1 MKDMARQPRMQSSS
15 PAGEKGVAA
24 GLCVWGGGGAPVTV
38 FHFFRV
44 SAAAGAFLV
53 YCVEVFTETRARV

>member
-24 GLCVWGGGGAPVTV
+24 GLCVWGGGAPVTV

-44 SAAAGAFLV
+44 SATAGAFLV
-53 YCVEVFTETRARV
+53 YSVEVFTETRARV